1 MSSSLILNLNKTW
14 RWLEDYYLSLATIPD
29 VSMSECFKVV
39 AQMAFQNTEN
49 TFLQHI
55 THNDPNLTDEQN
67 AQVILDTR
75 TMLGKAMSYAV
86 RLLYYEAELYT
97 DPDLITE
104 VIEVGQ
110 QGLLVVYFKD

>member
-1 MSSSLILNLNKTW
+1 MSSALILNLNKTW
-14 RWLEDYYLSLATIPD
+14 QWLEDYYLSLATIPD

-49 TFLQHI
+49 TFLQHL
-55 THNDPNLTDEQN
+55 THNDPNLSDEQN
-67 AQVILDTR
+67 AQVVLDMR

-86 RLLYYEAELYT
+86 GLLRNEAERYT
-97 DPDLITE
+97 DPVLITE

-110 QGLLVVYFKD
+110 QGLLVVHFKD